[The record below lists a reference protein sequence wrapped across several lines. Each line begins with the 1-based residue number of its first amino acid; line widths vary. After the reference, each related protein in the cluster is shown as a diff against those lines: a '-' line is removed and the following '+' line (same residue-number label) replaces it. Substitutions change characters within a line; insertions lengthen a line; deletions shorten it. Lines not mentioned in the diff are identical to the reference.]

1 MTADTSVEQAIEG
14 LARAL
19 ETAWNR
25 HDAHALTE
33 PFAEDADFTNVFG
46 MAVRGR
52 AAIEALHA
60 PLFKTMFTDSHL
72 RVLETRV
79 RMIRSDVAAV
89 DVKWT
94 MTGARPARQSVAG
107 AHRPAELDRDPAW
120 RALADRRVAQH
131 GPALARPR
139 KGAGGAVED
148 LAQNKCCPPVRKIS
162 VPVT

>member
-1 MTADTSVEQAIEG
+1 MTADKSVEQAIEG

-79 RMIRSDVAAV
+79 RMIRPDVAAV

-94 MTGARPARQSVAG
+94 MTGAR
-107 AHRPAELDRDPAW
+107 DP
-120 RALADRRVAQH
+120 H
-131 GPALARPR
+131 GNPWPERIGLLNWIVTRHGERWLIDVSHNMDLPSP
-139 KGAGGAVED
+139 D
-148 LAQNKCCPPVRKIS
+148 LAKAQAALSKN
-162 VPVT
+162 

>member
-1 MTADTSVEQAIEG
+1 MTADKSVEQAIEG

-52 AAIEALHA
+52 AGIEALHA

-79 RMIRSDVAAV
+79 RTIRPDVAAV

-94 MTGARPARQSVAG
+94 MTGAR
-107 AHRPAELDRDPAW
+107 DP
-120 RALADRRVAQH
+120 H
-131 GPALARPR
+131 GNPWPERIGLLNWIVTRHGERWLIDVSHNMDLPSP
-139 KGAGGAVED
+139 D
-148 LAQNKCCPPVRKIS
+148 LAKAQAALSK
-162 VPVT
+162 T

>member
-1 MTADTSVEQAIEG
+1 MTADKSVEQAIEG

-19 ETAWNR
+19 EAAWNR
-25 HDAHALTE
+25 HDAHGLAE
-33 PFAEDADFTNVFG
+33 PFAEDAEFTNVFG

-72 RVLETRV
+72 TVTETRV

-94 MTGARPARQSVAG
+94 MTGARDPHGNPWPERAG
-107 AHRPAELDRDPAW
+107 LLNWIVTRHGERWLIDVSHNMDLPSPDLAKAQAELSKR
-120 RALADRRVAQH
+120 
-131 GPALARPR
+131 
-139 KGAGGAVED
+139 
-148 LAQNKCCPPVRKIS
+148 
-162 VPVT
+162 

>member
-1 MTADTSVEQAIEG
+1 MTADKSVEQAIEA
-14 LARAL
+14 LVRAL

-52 AAIEALHA
+52 AAIEGLHA
-60 PLFKTMFTDSHL
+60 PLFKTMFTDSRL
-72 RVLETRV
+72 TALETRI

-94 MTGARPARQSVAG
+94 MTGAR
-107 AHRPAELDRDPAW
+107 DP
-120 RALADRRVAQH
+120 H
-131 GPALARPR
+131 GNPWPERIGVLNWIVTRHGERWLIDVSHNMDLPSP
-139 KGAGGAVED
+139 D
-148 LAQNKCCPPVRKIS
+148 LAKAQAALSNK
-162 VPVT
+162 

>member
-1 MTADTSVEQAIEG
+1 MTADKSVEQAIEG
-14 LARAL
+14 PARAL

-79 RMIRSDVAAV
+79 RMIRPDVAAV

-94 MTGARPARQSVAG
+94 MTGARDPHGNPWPERIG
-107 AHRPAELDRDPAW
+107 LLDWIVTR
-120 RALADRRVAQH
+120 H
-131 GPALARPR
+131 GERWLIDVSHNMDLPSP
-139 KGAGGAVED
+139 D
-148 LAQNKCCPPVRKIS
+148 LAKAQAALSK
-162 VPVT
+162 T

>member
-1 MTADTSVEQAIEG
+1 MTADKSVEQAIEG

-72 RVLETRV
+72 TVLETRI
-79 RMIRSDVAAV
+79 RMIRPDVAAV

-94 MTGARPARQSVAG
+94 MTGARDPHGNPWPERVG
-107 AHRPAELDRDPAW
+107 LLDWIVTR
-120 RALADRRVAQH
+120 H
-131 GPALARPR
+131 GERWLIDVSHNMDLPSP
-139 KGAGGAVED
+139 D
-148 LAQNKCCPPVRKIS
+148 LAKAQAALSKN
-162 VPVT
+162 

>member
-1 MTADTSVEQAIEG
+1 MTADKSVKQAIEG
-14 LARAL
+14 LVRAL

-25 HDAHALTE
+25 QDAHALAE

-72 RVLETRV
+72 TVLETRV

-89 DVKWT
+89 DVNWT
-94 MTGARPARQSVAG
+94 MAGARDPHGNPWPERVGLMNCIVTRHGERWLIDISHNMDLPSPDLANAQ
-107 AHRPAELDRDPAW
+107 AELSK
-120 RALADRRVAQH
+120 Q
-131 GPALARPR
+131 
-139 KGAGGAVED
+139 
-148 LAQNKCCPPVRKIS
+148 
-162 VPVT
+162 